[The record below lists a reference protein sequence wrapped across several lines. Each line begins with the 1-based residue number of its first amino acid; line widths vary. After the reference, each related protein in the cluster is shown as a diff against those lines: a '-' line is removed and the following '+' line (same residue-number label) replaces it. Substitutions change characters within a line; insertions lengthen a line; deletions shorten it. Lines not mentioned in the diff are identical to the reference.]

1 MAHGIQY
8 VSLTEFRARAAMA
21 ENLFTPTS
29 AQVNDP
35 ESLKFTFERLLS
47 GAFFIELVKVQ
58 AVRGTAPNLVVDA
71 IPLVTRT
78 DQSGAMIQNSTIFNI
93 PVFRLQRGSSAII
106 MNPVVGDIGM
116 IAICDRDTTLVRA
129 NRKESVPGSGRKHSK
144 SDALYLGG
152 FLNDQP
158 TQFIEFADGAINI
171 TTPNPVNI
179 TCSSATVTAPDG
191 VTMTTPTLHVTG
203 SITAGG
209 NITDNNETQ
218 SASLKTL
225 RDNYDQHKHPVEGVQ
240 TGGSTVTSKVTDKPT

>member
-1 MAHGIQY
+1 MVHGIQY
-8 VSLTEFRARAAMA
+8 VLLTEFRVREAMA

-29 AQVNDP
+29 AQVNEP

-58 AVRGTAPNLVVDA
+58 AVRGAAPNLVVDA

-106 MNPVVGDIGM
+106 MNPVAGDIGM

-158 TQFIEFADGAINI
+158 TEYVEFTSSGINI
-171 TTPNPVNI
+171 KSPGTVNI
-179 TCSSATVTAPDG
+179 NGLKILSDGRLQLVDGSIVDAHTHGGVLPGGSNTAPLE
-191 VTMTTPTLHVTG
+191 P
-203 SITAGG
+203 
-209 NITDNNETQ
+209 
-218 SASLKTL
+218 
-225 RDNYDQHKHPVEGVQ
+225 
-240 TGGSTVTSKVTDKPT
+240 

>member
-1 MAHGIQY
+1 
-8 VSLTEFRARAAMA
+8 MA

-58 AVRGTAPNLVVDA
+58 AVRGAAPNLVVDA

-93 PVFRLQRGSSAII
+93 PVFRLQRGGSAII

-203 SITAGG
+203 DITAGG
-209 NITDNNETQ
+209 NITDNNGTQ

-240 TGGSTVTSKVTDKPT
+240 TGGSTVTSNETDKPT

>member
-1 MAHGIQY
+1 MQWLQP
-8 VSLTEFRARAAMA
+8 S
-21 ENLFTPTS
+21 TS
-29 AQVNDP
+29 AQVNEP

-58 AVRGTAPNLVVDA
+58 AVRGVAPNLVVDA

-152 FLNDQP
+152 FLNSQP
-158 TQFIEFADGAINI
+158 TEYVEFTGSGINI
-171 TTPNPVNI
+171 KSPGTVNI
-179 TCSSATVTAPDG
+179 NGLKILSDGRLQLVDGSIVDAHTHGGVSPGGSNTAPLE
-191 VTMTTPTLHVTG
+191 P
-203 SITAGG
+203 
-209 NITDNNETQ
+209 
-218 SASLKTL
+218 
-225 RDNYDQHKHPVEGVQ
+225 
-240 TGGSTVTSKVTDKPT
+240 

>member
-1 MAHGIQY
+1 MDHGIQY
-8 VSLTEFRARAAMA
+8 VSLIEFRARAAMA

-29 AQVNDP
+29 AQVNEP

-152 FLNDQP
+152 FLNAQP
-158 TQFIEFADGAINI
+158 TEYVEFTNSGINI
-171 TTPNPVNI
+171 KSPG
-179 TCSSATVTAPDG
+179 TVSINGLKILPDGRLQLVDGSVVDAHTHGGVSPGGSNTAPLE
-191 VTMTTPTLHVTG
+191 P
-203 SITAGG
+203 
-209 NITDNNETQ
+209 
-218 SASLKTL
+218 
-225 RDNYDQHKHPVEGVQ
+225 
-240 TGGSTVTSKVTDKPT
+240 